1 MAIDH
6 GKITQLNSIE
16 NCSIRIMK
24 KEIEIESSMDIDEKQ
39 PMDQMSFPLFEH
51 YSYIIIGLFLFFVFI
66 ILIIVT
72 ICLIFCFHAL
82 LFHHRKKSKQL
93 KYYDPIHRKSPFGQ
107 DESRCSSRKSDE
119 NDDLTSEERERLV
132 HFNNSDQ
139 TSCESSDSMNQQIR
153 IVNQVR
159 KIISI
164 NHLIKRLVLV

>member
-159 KIISI
+159 KIIST